1 MGRTQ
6 GGMYIKFSDYL
17 KYIKKHDNETYRV
30 CNIFFIR
37 YYDLHN
43 VTSAVKNTCFPAKR
57 MTCNSP
63 QKLSKTYILPFS
75 MSLKFEAEFTQKHTT
90 LNHVFGRNNVFCKL
104 LILRGHYN
112 KPIGMKQNSVVGDIE
127 KN

>member
-1 MGRTQ
+1 MG
-6 GGMYIKFSDYL
+6 
-17 KYIKKHDNETYRV
+17 
-30 CNIFFIR
+30 

-43 VTSAVKNTCFPAKR
+43 VMSAVKNTCFPAKR
-57 MTCNSP
+57 MACNSS

-75 MSLKFEAEFTQKHTT
+75 MSLKFEAEFNRKHTT

-112 KPIGMKQNSVVGDIE
+112 KPIGMKAEFSR
-127 KN
+127 

>member
-63 QKLSKTYILPFS
+63 QKLSKAYILPFS
-75 MSLKFEAEFTQKHTT
+75 MSLKFEAEFNRKHTT
-90 LNHVFGRNNVFCKL
+90 LNQVFGRNNVFCKL
-104 LILRGHYN
+104 LILRAHHN
-112 KPIGMKQNSVVGDIE
+112 KPIGMKAEFSRW
-127 KN
+127 